1 MFSEITDH
9 SSCFYT
15 CEVSQI
21 FQNSGQVLGATV
33 VILARST
40 LALDDKVCK
49 EIAELK
55 LGMKVTAVN
64 IYRVQ
69 DDSIGDNKV
78 LSAVAAKEMDLH
90 RLVHVAMTDRG
101 YDMGND
107 GSGVR

>member
-1 MFSEITDH
+1 MSKTL
-9 SSCFYT
+9 SKR
-15 CEVSQI
+15 
-21 FQNSGQVLGATV
+21 FQ
-33 VILARST
+33 
-40 LALDDKVCK
+40 

-90 RLVHVAMTDRG
+90 RLVSMAMTDRLYAKYKD
-101 YDMGND
+101 YDVVVAADDGNVFKVWIKKQED
-107 GSGVR
+107 SDETD